1 MKILSNCT
9 NDISEYVNP
18 IEKIRKIEDFIQS
31 EIESITMYA
40 SLKFTIEPSMS
51 TQKNMIAENQPYLNL
66 LYKLKEL
73 IEQNK

>member
-1 MKILSNCT
+1 MFFANCS

-18 IEKIRKIEDFIQS
+18 MDKIRKIEDFIQS

-40 SLKFTIEPSMS
+40 SLKFTIEPSIS

-66 LYKLKEL
+66 LHKLKEL